1 MSFKARFTSFNWHN
15 AEDDSLPKKISTSVG
30 SGAMV
35 TSVEIEGGGE
45 GCLNRFKILLQ
56 SLTLTLQVYWG
67 ADRRPLR
74 TGTLVARGG
83 AASPYMLRTA
93 VASPAWRTRSSWS
106 AGGNSKWS
114 RGRAEPASSP
124 RRPPPLPG
132 GGWRLPPLPPL
143 PPLPEVVTWA
153 LAEPPGC
160 CLGGGLSE
168 CEEGAAKS
176 EISIVTQDAPG
187 AELERAREEGAPARP
202 PAVLGAPQ
210 PPRAVPGPASLSQLG
225 SD

>member
-15 AEDDSLPKKISTSVG
+15 AEDDSLPKKNSTSVG

-67 ADRRPLR
+67 GGDLRPLR

-83 AASPYMLRTA
+83 ATSPYMLRTA

-124 RRPPPLPG
+124 PRPPPLPG
-132 GGWRLPPLPPL
+132 GGWRLLPPL

>member
-1 MSFKARFTSFNWHN
+1 
-15 AEDDSLPKKISTSVG
+15 
-30 SGAMV
+30 MV

-56 SLTLTLQVYWG
+56 SLTLTLQVYC
-67 ADRRPLR
+67 
-74 TGTLVARGG
+74 GG
-83 AASPYMLRTA
+83 
-93 VASPAWRTRSSWS
+93 RSSPPEDWYAS
-106 AGGNSKWS
+106 RSGWCHQPIHAAYCCGFSRVENSKQLVS
-114 RGRAEPASSP
+114 RRELEVVSRQSRTCLFPSSSSSSP
-124 RRPPPLPG
+124 RRR
-132 GGWRLPPLPPL
+132 WRLLPPL